1 MTDFYFV
8 TVVVSLQVMLETEM
22 IMSSI
27 ASNIWSF
34 KIWREFLTKKKK
46 SLHWKYSNR
55 GSFHLTWNRLL
66 LGALGMLIYKQGTKC
81 IIF

>member
-1 MTDFYFV
+1 MTDSHFV
-8 TVVVSLQVMLETEM
+8 TVAVSLQGMLETEM

-27 ASNIWSF
+27 ISNIWSF
-34 KIWREFLTKKKK
+34 KIWWEFLTTTKK
-46 SLHWKYSNR
+46 SLHWKDSTC

-66 LGALGMLIYKQGTKC
+66 LGALGMLIYKPGTKC